1 MESSKSNKTFW
12 QRLRNKYRLVIMND
26 STYQELTSLR
36 LSRLNIF
43 IVLSTLTVLLI
54 FITVL
59 IIVATPLKEY
69 IPGYGD
75 VSSRNELIELRIK
88 TDSLEQ
94 LAAANDK
101 YLQNINNV
109 IDGNVSTTK
118 PAPPEK
124 IENNNVST
132 KNLDPVA
139 PEDAQLRADEERKE
153 KFLVKNKKS
162 ENGSESGSSGNNKIS
177 DFYFFTPLKGNLTSV
192 FNAKANHFGV
202 DIAAKK
208 SEPVKATLDGVVVI
222 SDWTADNGYVIS
234 IQHANNL
241 ISVYKHNSILYKK
254 VGNFVKAGDVIAVTG
269 NTGELSKGPHL
280 HFELWY
286 NGMAVNPK
294 DFINF
299 N

>member
-1 MESSKSNKTFW
+1 
-12 QRLRNKYRLVIMND
+12 MND
-26 STYQELTSLR
+26 STYQEITSLR

-88 TDSLEQ
+88 SDSLEQ
-94 LAAANDK
+94 LSAANDK
-101 YLQNINNV
+101 YIQNINNV
-109 IDGNVSTTK
+109 INGNVSSEK

-124 IENNNVST
+124 VENNNVST
-132 KNLDPVA
+132 KNLDAVA
-139 PEDAQLRADEERKE
+139 PEDGELRAEEERKE
-153 KFLVKNKKS
+153 KFLVKNKKN
-162 ENGSESGSSGNNKIS
+162 EGGSSSINNKIS
-177 DFYFFTPLKGNLTSV
+177 DFYFFTPLKGNITSV
-192 FNAKANHFGV
+192 FNVKANHYGV
-202 DIAAKK
+202 DIVAAKN
-208 SEPVKATLDGVVVI
+208 EPVKATLDGVVII
-222 SDWTADNGYVIS
+222 SDWTADNGYTLS
-234 IQHANNL
+234 IQHTNNL

-254 VGNFVKAGDVIAVTG
+254 VGNFVKAGDVISVVG

-286 NGMAVNPK
+286 NGIAVNPK